1 VRRGF
6 KAEAERTALSLRS
19 DVGIG
24 PDEPLDLRKLGEHL
38 NVMIRPADEL
48 VALDKI
54 KRLEAIQP
62 GAFSACTFTLPTGS
76 VVVYNPLNSLGR
88 RNSDIGH
95 ELAHLIL
102 KHPVRSV
109 ERLGAL
115 TFTTCDPEEEQ
126 EANWLAGALL
136 LPRDLLAKAVRRGA
150 TAEQLT
156 ESHSVSLQMANFRL
170 RATGVL
176 IQANA
181 RKRSGL
187 ASE

>member
-1 VRRGF
+1 MRRGF
-6 KAEAERTALSLRS
+6 KAEAERTALKLRK
-19 DVGIG
+19 DIGVGL
-24 PDEPLDLRKLGEHL
+24 DEPLDLGKLAEHL
-38 NVMIRPADEL
+38 SAVIRPADEL
-48 VALDKI
+48 VDLDKI

-76 VVVYNPLNSLGR
+76 VIAYNPLSSLGR

-102 KHPVRSV
+102 RHPVRTV

-136 LPRDLLAKAVRRGA
+136 LPRDALTKAVRRGT
-150 TAEQLT
+150 TAEELT
-156 ESHSVSLQMANFRL
+156 AIHSVSLQMANYRL

-176 IQANA
+176 IQAN
-181 RKRSGL
+181 RKR
-187 ASE
+187 